1 LPTELPGR
9 TRSALASEFELIAL
23 ASLLPW
29 CLSLLLA
36 YHDPAIAHAYLL
48 TGQLG

>member
-1 LPTELPGR
+1 LPTELPVR
-9 TRSALASEFELIAL
+9 TRSPLASELELITL

-36 YHDPAIAHAYLL
+36 YHDPAIAQAFLL
-48 TGQLG
+48 MGQLG